1 MIRVPVEEEESS
13 LLFMNF
19 VVWSFSFV
27 LLFFRKMD
35 VTGDHSFGFSDGDYK
50 DAGCKL

>member
-1 MIRVPVEEEESS
+1 MIRVPVEKEESS

-27 LLFFRKMD
+27 CFFSGKMD
-35 VTGDHSFGFSDGDYK
+35 VTGDHSFEFSDGDYK